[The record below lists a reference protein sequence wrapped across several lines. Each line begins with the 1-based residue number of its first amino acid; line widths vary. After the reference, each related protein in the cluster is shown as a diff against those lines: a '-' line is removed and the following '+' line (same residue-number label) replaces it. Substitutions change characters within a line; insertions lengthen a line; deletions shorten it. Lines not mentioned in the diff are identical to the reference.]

1 MTSPVT
7 SPATPATADASYALA
22 AAAPEAV
29 PEPARAED
37 PKAGIRFFGITVGLL
52 LVNFDATILNV
63 ALPRIGQ
70 DLHSSAAA
78 LPWTADSYTVVVSG
92 LLLAAGAL
100 ADRFGSRRV
109 FRSALI
115 TFAVFSVL
123 CALAPDAGTLIAG
136 RALLGLTAAGLMPA
150 SLALLRVLYPDA
162 QRRVRAV
169 GSWAAVTTLGLAAG
183 PALGGVLLAIPS
195 PDAWRLI
202 FLINPPL
209 ALLGFRLIRGIGEPE
224 RGPRQ
229 RVDLAGLL
237 LSVAGLGAAA
247 FGLIDSGPAGW
258 TSPAVLAAFTVSALS
273 FAALAVVERRAAAPA
288 LPPALLSLGRVRTA
302 IAAAG
307 LSNFLWYGLWFAL
320 AIWLETVR
328 HLSPL
333 ATGLFFLPAS
343 LPMSM
348 VPPLTARA
356 IARFGTRRTMLS
368 GFALYVLAAGLF
380 LLFGAHAALWLYIV
394 GALLFSLAAVQVIPS
409 VTAEISLSAPA
420 RYAATGQ
427 GALYA
432 SRQAGSALGVA
443 VVSAVGVTDL
453 PAAAVA
459 LLAGAALALLLIAC
473 SGRARTER

>member
-1 MTSPVT
+1 MTS
-7 SPATPATADASYALA
+7 LA
-22 AAAPEAV
+22 ASAAFPPAV
-29 PEPARAED
+29 PGAPGAPDTPRDPDPAAD
-37 PKAGIRFFGITVGLL
+37 PKARIRFFGITVGLL

-70 DLHSSAAA
+70 DLHSSPAA
-78 LPWTADSYTVVVSG
+78 LPWTADAYTVVVSG

-100 ADRFGSRRV
+100 ADRFGSRRI

-115 TFAVFSVL
+115 AFALFSVL

-136 RALLGLTAAGLMPA
+136 RALLGLSAAGLMPA

-183 PALGGVLLAIPS
+183 PALGGLLLAIPS
-195 PDAWRLI
+195 SAAWRLI

-209 ALLGFRLIRGIGEPE
+209 ALLGFRLIRGIGEPG

-237 LSVAGLGAAA
+237 LSVAGLGSAA
-247 FGLIDSGPAGW
+247 FGLIDSGSAGW
-258 TSPAVLAAFTVSALS
+258 TSPAVLTAFGVSVLS
-273 FAALAVVERRAAAPA
+273 FLALGAVERRAAAPA

-333 ATGLFFLPAS
+333 AAGLFFLPAS
-343 LPMSM
+343 LPMCM
-348 VPPLTARA
+348 VPPFTARA
-356 IARFGTRRTMLS
+356 VARFGARRTMLS
-368 GFALYVLAAGLF
+368 GFVVYVLAAGLF
-380 LLFGAHAALWLYIV
+380 VLLGAHAPLWLYIL
-394 GALLFSLAAVQVIPS
+394 GALLFSLAAVQVIPA

-453 PAAAVA
+453 PAASVA
-459 LLAGAALALLLIAC
+459 LLAGAALALPIIARP
-473 SGRARTER
+473 GRGRTER